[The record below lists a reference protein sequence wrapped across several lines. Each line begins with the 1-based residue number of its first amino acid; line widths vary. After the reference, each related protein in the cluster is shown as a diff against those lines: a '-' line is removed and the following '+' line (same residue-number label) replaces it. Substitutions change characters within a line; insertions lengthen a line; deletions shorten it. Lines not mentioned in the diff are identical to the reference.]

1 VSDAL
6 FGALLDL
13 AQRPAA
19 LAAGCGALGLI
30 VGSFLNVVVHRL
42 PLMLER
48 EWQDECA
55 RLAGREP
62 DGAARLG
69 LSAPRSRCPACGAGI
84 RWHDNVPIVS
94 WLLLGGRCRDCA
106 APISRRYPATELA
119 AGLLAAACALRFGPG
134 LPLAAALVLSWSLL
148 ALALIDWDAQLLPD
162 DITLPLMWLGL
173 AASLWHVTVGPR
185 EAIVGAAVGYL
196 ALWLVFHAFKALTG
210 KEGFGY
216 GDFKLLAACGAWF
229 GAASILPIVLV
240 ASLSG
245 ALVHGSA
252 VLLGRGAFSDRI
264 AFGVYLCPAAWLYL
278 MWGEATI
285 AAWLA
290 YTVRL
295 G

>member
-6 FGALLDL
+6 LAALLEL

-19 LAAGCGALGLI
+19 LAAGCGVLGLI

-62 DGAARLG
+62 DAQGRLG
-69 LSAPRSRCPACGAGI
+69 LATPRSRCPSCGAGI
-84 RWHDNVPIVS
+84 RWHDNVPVVS
-94 WLLLGGRCRDCA
+94 WLALGGRCRDCA
-106 APISRRYPATELA
+106 APISRRYPLVELA
-119 AGLLAAACALRFGPG
+119 AGLLAAACALRFGAG
-134 LPLAAALVLSWSLL
+134 LPLLAALAISWSLL
-148 ALALIDWDAQLLPD
+148 ALALIDLDVQLLPD

-173 AASLWHVTVGPR
+173 VASLWHVTVGPR

-196 ALWLVFHAFKALTG
+196 ALWVVFHAFKALTG

-240 ASLSG
+240 ASFAG
-245 ALVHGSA
+245 ALIHGSA
-252 VLLGRGAFSDRI
+252 VLLGRGAFGDRI

-278 MWGEATI
+278 MWGEAAV

-290 YTVRL
+290 YTVRV